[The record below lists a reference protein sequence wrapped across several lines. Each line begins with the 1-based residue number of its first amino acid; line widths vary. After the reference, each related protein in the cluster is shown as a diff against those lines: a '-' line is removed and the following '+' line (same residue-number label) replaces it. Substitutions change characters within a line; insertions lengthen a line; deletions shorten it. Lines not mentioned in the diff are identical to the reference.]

1 MSKKKPLTNPIL
13 FQYVKIHVLR
23 EYLALEL
30 EVKDGIHNDV
40 DNKIDDFIFLCFFVG
55 NDFLPHLPSF
65 RIRNG
70 AIDLILSIYKG
81 FLPQMNGYLTKDC
94 KLNMENIN
102 FLLKKISL
110 VEEELG
116 QDTTS
121 SNQRFQNRGRGGRGG
136 HQNNRNDQDQP
147 EENKLEKEILA
158 IKRTQDFA
166 KGNFRLK
173 YYQSKFHIE
182 ESDLPRF
189 LEKISKAYLEG
200 INWVYSYYYT
210 GCPSWEWYYPYHY
223 APLAFDL
230 VNHPRTE
237 YSFSKG
243 VPYRPMEQLMA
254 VLPKQ
259 SGHALPICLR
269 KMLAESQSEIID
281 FYPIKFPLDTNGF
294 KFAWMGVNLLP
305 FVNEKR
311 LIKAVRDKESEF
323 SAEDKARN
331 VIGCEQLLFSTESI
345 PNLSLVVEKSSE
357 KDFNHNLTNDEGH
370 RLSAELSYFDDVYQ
384 QDANIPCPRKG
395 IKINDICVNKVLN
408 LK

>member
-1 MSKKKPLTNPIL
+1 M

-30 EVKDGIHNDV
+30 EVNDGIHNDV

-116 QDTTS
+116 QDTS
-121 SNQRFQNRGRGGRGG
+121 SNNQRFQNSNRGGY
-136 HQNNRNDQDQP
+136 QNRRNDHNQP

-158 IKRTQDFA
+158 IKNTQDFA
-166 KGNFRLK
+166 KDNFRLK
-173 YYQSKFHIE
+173 YYQNKFHIE
-182 ESDLPRF
+182 ESDLDGF

-200 INWVYSYYYT
+200 INWVYRYYYT

-230 VNHPRTE
+230 VNHSKSE
-237 YSFSKG
+237 YEFTKG
-243 VPYRPMEQLMA
+243 TPYRPIEQLMA

-259 SGHALPICLR
+259 SSHALPMCLR
-269 KMLAESQSEIID
+269 KMLADSGSEIID
-281 FYPIKFPLDTNGF
+281 FYPVKFPLDTNGF

-305 FVNEKR
+305 FVNEVR
-311 LIKAVRDKESEF
+311 LIRAVRDKESQF
-323 SAEDKARN
+323 SDEDKKRN
-331 VIGCEQLLFSTESI
+331 STGCEQLLFNTESI
-345 PNLSLVVEKSSE
+345 PNLSIQVDRSSE
-357 KDFNHNLTNDEGH
+357 DDFKYNLTNEEGH
-370 RLSAELSYFDDVYQ
+370 RLSAELSHYDDIYQ
-384 QDANIPCPRKG
+384 LEANIS
-395 IKINDICVNKVLN
+395 
-408 LK
+408 